1 MALLTTTNSN
11 IEASPDGLAH
21 DFLLVLRFDPL
32 DLQAASTL
40 TLPRRWYRD
49 DLVDFRGNGFAVALP
64 VGGTG
69 LAPGRLRILFA
80 CPSRKGGGLSLVGP
94 LCFLQLSLQVFVLLT
109 QPFPLLP
116 ELFLFL
122 LQLFLSLLPLLLAP
136 PQLLVFFP

>member
-1 MALLTTTNSN
+1 MPPCQTIISAAYRSQHAQTLIHLHRQRQRVRPQLHRRRAQGIGGLARIPPLHPFMALLTTTNSN

-64 VGGTG
+64 VDRTC
-69 LAPGRLRILFA
+69 ARAFADSVCVSVEKRGRLVA
-80 CPSRKGGGLSLVGP
+80 
-94 LCFLQLSLQVFVLLT
+94 
-109 QPFPLLP
+109 
-116 ELFLFL
+116 
-122 LQLFLSLLPLLLAP
+122 
-136 PQLLVFFP
+136 